1 MLPSEHPVSYTHLDV
16 YKRQVMDFCM
26 RTPEEDI
33 RKFITKWD
41 LHPENDSCEYF
52 TQEQQMQI
60 DLDLSLIHI

>member
-1 MLPSEHPVSYTHLDV
+1 
-16 YKRQVMDFCM
+16 MDFCM

-52 TQEQQMQI
+52 PQEQQMQI
-60 DLDLSLIHI
+60 DLDKMCIRDSNGDYPEW

>member
-1 MLPSEHPVSYTHLDV
+1 
-16 YKRQVMDFCM
+16 MDFCM

-52 TQEQQMQI
+52 TQEQQMQNRFRQST
-60 DLDLSLIHI
+60 LP